1 MKIID
6 KPRISRQR
14 RIILEEL
21 QKVKSHPSAQEIYDM
36 VRRRL
41 PRVSLGTVYR
51 NLEILAESGLIRKLE
66 SSGAQRRF
74 DSEMGKHYHVRCLR
88 CDRIVD
94 LPFKPLGSL
103 ENNFSGLTDYLI
115 MGYRLEF
122 VGLCPECQH
131 QELAGGKLK
140 EAVKE

>member
-1 MKIID
+1 MKTLE

-74 DSEMGKHYHVRCLR
+74 DSETTKHYHVRCLR
-88 CDRIVD
+88 CNRIVD
-94 LPFKPLGSL
+94 LPFIPLGSL
-103 ENNFSGLTDYLI
+103 ENYFSGLTDYLI
-115 MGYRLEF
+115 MGHRLEF
-122 VGLCPECQH
+122 VGLCPECRQ
-131 QELAGGKLK
+131 QEPDEGKLK
-140 EAVKE
+140 EVGGK

>member
-1 MKIID
+1 MKILE

-21 QKVKSHPSAQEIYDM
+21 QKVKSHPSAQEIYDI

-51 NLEILAESGLIRKLE
+51 NLEILAESGLINKLE

-74 DSEMGKHYHVRCLR
+74 DSETGKHYHGRCLR

-94 LPFKPLGSL
+94 LPFKPLDYI
-103 ENNFSGLTDYLI
+103 ENNFLGLTDFLI
-115 MGYRLEF
+115 MGCRLEF
-122 VGLCPECQH
+122 VGLCPECQ
-131 QELAGGKLK
+131 QKELTEGKLQEAGK
-140 EAVKE
+140 E